1 MGSKANIQLFIF
13 LATTLDTSVHNL
25 SYSAVATTAPEWFW
39 ECNLKYLRCKV
50 FIYFSTSP
58 QIHFSNHC
66 TVHSFGFLLQQF
78 LQLLAQGINLLSPRH
93 NLLLAVLDSLQGGL
107 RQSRLLQPQ
116 TSAHSSHEACV
127 FILYLLLKLPD
138 VIFQLLLLIP
148 GSLLSVLLLFTTYLV
163 VEKPDSTKAMG

>member
-1 MGSKANIQLFIF
+1 MYTIWTHRLVVKSANKDNNAAFCKILESCFLVGSKANIQLLIF

-66 TVHSFGFLLQQF
+66 TVHSFGCLLQQF

-107 RQSRLLQPQ
+107 RQSNYLCTGQAIHLGQLNKIFLL
-116 TSAHSSHEACV
+116 
-127 FILYLLLKLPD
+127 
-138 VIFQLLLLIP
+138 
-148 GSLLSVLLLFTTYLV
+148 
-163 VEKPDSTKAMG
+163 